1 MELKEKIVKYVE
13 ESPKGKRKFDNIV
26 DALNM
31 HSDLQRAELSN
42 AIDDLESDWIIMKGE
57 SGQYYTREQTGI
69 IEGKISINKSGLG
82 FIDCE
87 NRDSIKIDAKNQNS
101 ALHGD
106 IVLVRC
112 QPWQSYGEVLKVV
125 KRARNH
131 IIGTYLSTKR
141 GLVFVADDEKL
152 QNATIKVMKDDTFT
166 PIDGMKVVCDIVS
179 YGKTITVKIAKE
191 IGYKDDPGV
200 DILSVLLDHD
210 IQPEFPD
217 EVMEQVHTIP
227 QEVLEEEKRDRK
239 DLTGEITVTIDGDSS
254 KDFDDA
260 VSVCRIDGGYN
271 LKVSIAD
278 VSHYVQEGSA
288 LDEEAFKRGCSTYV
302 TDRVVPMLPHE
313 LSNGICSLNP
323 HVVRLT
329 LTCDMKVDTDGN
341 VFDYSVYPSFIR
353 STERMT
359 YNNVNRI
366 LDGDDDL
373 QKEYAHL
380 GDLFFVLR
388 DCADAIRRHRVSKGA
403 IAFDSSESEIIVDKN
418 GHPIDIRP
426 RQRGHAEEMIEDCM
440 IAANVC
446 VANFM
451 KWQEIPSVY
460 RIHEEPQPKRIKE
473 FVRISE
479 LMGHKLILGKGD
491 VHPNAIQKYLESVSD
506 TEEYPVLSMML
517 LRCMQKAKY
526 DNACVGHFGLAEEEY
541 LHFTSPIRRYPDL
554 IVHRMLRKYSFEGC
568 MDLSQRKM
576 DEEKCAEYAE
586 QSSTREKASVDAEY
600 ACDDMKKAE
609 YMLDHIGEKAEGMI
623 TGVQSYGFYVQ
634 LENTVEGLVSVNH
647 LHDDFYSYDQD
658 RMQLVGNRTHRV
670 YRVGMKVRVACLDAN
685 KNKGEIDFVVVGK
698 NGKVSDGKRDSKRRT
713 TSRKHVGKR
722 RDGRRNYGRKKRE
735 RKDSRI

>member
-1 MELKEKIVKYVE
+1 MLELKEKIVKYIE
-13 ESPKGKRKFDNIV
+13 ESPKGKRKFANIV

-31 HSDLQRAELSN
+31 HSDEERAELSN
-42 AIDDLESDWIIMKGE
+42 TIDDLEKDWIIMKGE
-57 SGQYYTREQTGI
+57 SGQYYTREQAGI
-69 IEGKISINKSGLG
+69 VEGRISINKAGMG
-82 FIDCE
+82 FVDME
-87 NRDSIKIDAKNQNS
+87 DRDSIKIDAKSQKG

-106 IVLVRC
+106 IVLVKC
-112 QPWQSYGEVLKVV
+112 HPWQTYGEVLKVV

-131 IIGTYLSTKR
+131 IIGTYVQTKR
-141 GLVFVADDEKL
+141 GLRFVPDDEKL
-152 QNATIKVMKDDTFT
+152 QDKAIRIVKSDTFV
-166 PIDGMKVVCDIVS
+166 PIDGMKVVCDILA
-179 YGKTITVKIAKE
+179 YGKTLSVQVVKE

-200 DILSVLLDHD
+200 DILSVLLEHD
-210 IQPEFPD
+210 IHSEFPE
-217 EVMEQVHTIP
+217 EVTEQVKTIP
-227 QEVLEEEKRDRK
+227 QEVLEEEKIGRK
-239 DLTGEITVTIDGDSS
+239 DLTDVITVTIDGDSS

-278 VSHYVQEGSA
+278 VSHYVTEGSP
-288 LDEEAFKRGCSTYV
+288 LDQEAFQRGFSTYV

-329 LTCDMKVDTDGN
+329 LTCDMKVDLNGN
-341 VFDYSVYPSFIR
+341 IYDYTIYPSFIR

-366 LDGDDDL
+366 LDGDEAL

-388 DCADAIRRHRVSKGA
+388 DCADAIRRQRVRKGA
-403 IAFDSSESEIIVDKN
+403 IAFDSTESEIIVDKT

-426 RQRGHAEEMIEDCM
+426 RLRGHAEEMIEDCM

-479 LMGHKLILGKGD
+479 LMGHKLVLGKGD
-491 VHPNAIQKYLESVSD
+491 IHPNEIQKYLDSVSD

-568 MDLSQRKM
+568 LDLAERKQ

-586 QSSTREKASVDAEY
+586 QSSVREKASTDAEY
-600 ACDDMKKAE
+600 DCDDMKKAE
-609 YMLDHIGEKAEGMI
+609 YMLDHLGEKAEGII
-623 TGVQSYGFYVQ
+623 TGVQPYGFYVQ
-634 LENTVEGLVSVNH
+634 LDNTVEGLVSVNYM
-647 LHDDFYSYDQD
+647 HDDFYSYDQD
-658 RMQLVGNRTHRV
+658 RMQLIGNHSRRV
-670 YRVGMKVRVACLDAN
+670 YRVGMRVKVACLDAN
-685 KNKGEIDFVVVGK
+685 KNKGEIDFVIVGK
-698 NGKVSDGKRDSKRRT
+698 SGKISKPTRGRKRST
-713 TSRKHVGKR
+713 TSRKHVKPR
-722 RDGRRNYGRKKRE
+722 RDGRRSHGRKKR
-735 RKDSRI
+735 

>member
-1 MELKEKIVKYVE
+1 MLELKEKIVKYIE
-13 ESPKGKRKFDNIV
+13 ESPKGKRKFANLV

-31 HSDLQRAELSN
+31 HSDVERAELSN
-42 AIDDLESDWIIMKGE
+42 AIADLEKDWTIMKGD
-57 SGQYYTREQTGI
+57 SGQYYTREQAGI
-69 IEGKISINKSGLG
+69 VEGRISINKAGMG

-87 NRDSIKIDAKNQNS
+87 DRDSIKIDSKSQHS

-106 IVLVRC
+106 TVLVRC
-112 QPWQSYGEVLKVV
+112 HPWQTYGEVLKVV

-131 IIGTYLSTKR
+131 IIGTYVQKKR
-141 GLVFVADDEKL
+141 GLVFIPDDEKL
-152 QNATIKVMKDDTFT
+152 QNKTIQVTKNDSFV
-166 PIDGMKVVCDIVS
+166 PIDGMKVVCDILS
-179 YGKTITVKIAKE
+179 YGKTITVQVVKE

-200 DILSVLLDHD
+200 DILSVLLEHD
-210 IQPEFPD
+210 IYPEFPD
-217 EVMEQVHTIP
+217 EVNEQVRLIP
-227 QEVLEEEKRDRK
+227 QEVQEEEKIGRK
-239 DLTGEITVTIDGDSS
+239 DLTGVITVTIDGDSS

-278 VSHYVQEGSA
+278 VSHYVTEGSA

-302 TDRVVPMLPHE
+302 TDRVVPMLPHA

-329 LTCDMKVDTDGN
+329 LTCDMKVDVNGN
-341 VFDYSVYPSFIR
+341 VYDYSIYPSYIC

-359 YNNVNRI
+359 YNKVNRI
-366 LDGDDDL
+366 LDGDEDL

-388 DCADAIRRHRVSKGA
+388 DCADAIRKQRVKKGA
-403 IAFDSSESEIIVDKN
+403 IEFDSTESEIIVDTN
-418 GHPIDIRP
+418 GHPIEIRP
-426 RQRGHAEEMIEDCM
+426 RLRGHAEEMIEDCM

-451 KWQEIPSVY
+451 RWQDIPSVY

-479 LMGHKLILGKGD
+479 LMGHKLVLGKGD
-491 VHPNAIQKYLESVSD
+491 IHPNEIQKYLDSVAD

-517 LRCMQKAKY
+517 LRCMQKARY

-554 IVHRMLRKYSFEGC
+554 IVHRMLRKYSFDGC
-568 MDLSQRKM
+568 LDLNQRKQ

-586 QSSTREKASVDAEY
+586 QSSIREKASTDAEY
-600 ACDDMKKAE
+600 DCDDMKKAE
-609 YMLDHIGEKAEGMI
+609 YMLDHIGEKAEGII

-634 LENTVEGLVSVNH
+634 LDNTVEGLVRVNYM
-647 LHDDFYSYDQD
+647 HDDYYSYDQD
-658 RMQLVGNRTHRV
+658 RMQLVGSHSHKV
-670 YRVGMKVRVACLDAN
+670 YRVGMRVKVACLDAN
-685 KNKGEIDFVVVGK
+685 KNKGEIDFIIVSK
-698 NGKVSDGKRDSKRRT
+698 NGKINKPITSRKRYT
-713 TSRKHVGKR
+713 TSRKHVR
-722 RDGRRNYGRKKRE
+722 RDGRRSHGRKKR
-735 RKDSRI
+735 